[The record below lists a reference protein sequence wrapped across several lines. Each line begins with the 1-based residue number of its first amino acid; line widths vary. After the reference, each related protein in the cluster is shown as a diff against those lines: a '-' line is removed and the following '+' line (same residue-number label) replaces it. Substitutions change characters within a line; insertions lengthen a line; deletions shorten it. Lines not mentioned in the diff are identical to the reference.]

1 MFTPKFGGRFFE
13 YDEHI
18 LQMGCKLVYVVDPD
32 SWICLVDNVFY
43 GFYQDFPSRNEK
55 IHLLRW
61 FFGIEVQQI
70 QGLMVCFC
78 HFNTF
83 KTLLPFADEVPAQRT
98 EIGAPQINCTM

>member
-1 MFTPKFGGRFFE
+1 
-13 YDEHI
+13 
-18 LQMGCKLVYVVDPD
+18 MGYKLVYVVDPD

-78 HFNTF
+78 HLSSVQNPDDIP
-83 KTLLPFADEVPAQRT
+83 LNPDWL
-98 EIGAPQINCTM
+98 IGILVLAYCNPHIYNWVV